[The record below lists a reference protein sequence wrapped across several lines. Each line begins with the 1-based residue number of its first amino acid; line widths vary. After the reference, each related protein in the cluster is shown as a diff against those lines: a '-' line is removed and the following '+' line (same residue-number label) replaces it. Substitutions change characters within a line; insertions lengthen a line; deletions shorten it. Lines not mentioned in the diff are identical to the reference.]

1 VINILTNKFNS
12 MGNAV
17 REFNEA
23 NLPTEHVPDTETG
36 EHAVLGK
43 DANLPLIVKEL
54 APLQLDSI
62 HKEREKLQK
71 RLQEIDQY
79 EATLRQLLAVVTP
92 HAGEVK
98 WNM

>member
-1 VINILTNKFNS
+1 MINIFTKTADKV
-12 MGNAV
+12 GNTL
-17 REFNEA
+17 REFNETNIPA
-23 NLPTEHVPDTETG
+23 EMLPSEPTG

>member
-1 VINILTNKFNS
+1 MINILTRKANQL
-12 MGNAV
+12 GDAV
-17 REFNEA
+17 REFNEN
-23 NLPTEHVPDTETG
+23 NLPTGGPLPDMETG

-71 RLQEIDQY
+71 RLQEIDEY
-79 EATLRQLLAVVTP
+79 ETTLRQLLAVVTP
-92 HAGEVK
+92 K
-98 WNM
+98 